1 MTELRIPWEAQKWH
15 LSRLMTLIDV
25 MNERQKPQK
34 KMSRAQTAKQ
44 NAAINA
50 ARRAKYH
57 TRG

>member
-1 MTELRIPWEAQKWH
+1 
-15 LSRLMTLIDV
+15 

-50 ARRAKYH
+50 ARRAKYN